1 MKHLKLKTL
10 AAAVLAIGATSAFA
24 AALPVTCV
32 TTTPLEMVNTCTPDV
47 TLYVAGSSALAGG
60 ITQAVTADLFDAAA
74 GITVVKDMGSA
85 NGSAV
90 IAPATAAIGGVSA
103 WYGIGKAGTAAAGK
117 KLFVVY
123 NKQNGSAAGISQLLS
138 TIKDTT
144 IPEQDVVTI
153 GPIGKVA
160 GVVAVTQAKS
170 LTANSCIAGAV
181 DVAGS
186 VTIAGVVTPVTYHN
200 VTCTTHAR
208 TQADVGLSDVAPAEL
223 FALEGAKPGKVSL
236 LTNTVVGIQGFGLA
250 VNAKFHD
257 ALQTQNVADGLL
269 PATCVAGDLTAP
281 CQPIIRKADYA
292 ALVTA
297 TGSIKSAAG
306 FIPGDATLLELAR
319 RDDLSGTQA
328 ASNIYFADNHCGDA
342 VDSKGKAIKGVLG
355 GSLPI
360 LAVTPDATKLVLSLS
375 ATGGGVTTALAQTDR
390 YVIGAIGL
398 NSAEPARTATSWKWV
413 RIDGVS
419 PNFPAVTTATT
430 ATESNQRLSFANGNY
445 GWAVTSYAAVSTK
458 AAKTSVAN
466 SLNAYHGIVAN
477 FLAGLKDSTLHNIKG
492 LAYLDGG
499 VAAQQA
505 HYIHTAGNNCSPL
518 IKN

>member
-1 MKHLKLKTL
+1 MKHLKLKVL
-10 AAAVLAIGATSAFA
+10 AAAVLAIGASSAFA
-24 AALPVTCV
+24 AALPVTCD
-32 TTTPLEMVNTCTPDV
+32 TASALSMANTCTPDV
-47 TLYVAGSSALAGG
+47 TMYVAGSSALAGG
-60 ITQAVTADLFDAAA
+60 ITQAVTADLFDTAA
-74 GITVVKDMGSA
+74 GITVIKDMGSA
-85 NGSAV
+85 NGDAI
-90 IAPATAAIGGVSA
+90 IAPATAAIKGVSA
-103 WYGIGKAGTAAAGK
+103 WYGIGKTGTAAAGK

-170 LTANSCIAGAV
+170 LTANSCTAGAA
-181 DVAGS
+181 DVTSS
-186 VTIAGVVTPVTYHN
+186 VTIGGVVTPVVYHN

-223 FALEGAKPGKVSL
+223 FALEGAKPGKVSS
-236 LTNTVVGIQGFGLA
+236 LTNEVVGIQGFALA

-257 ALQTQNVADGLL
+257 ALQAQNIADGLL
-269 PATCVAGDLTAP
+269 DSTCVPGDLTAK
-281 CQPIIRKADYA
+281 CQPTIRKADYA
-292 ALVTA
+292 ALVSA

-328 ASNIYFADNHCGDA
+328 ASNIFFADNHCGDA
-342 VDSKGKAIKGVLG
+342 VDSKGKVIKGVLG

-360 LAVTPDATKLVLSLS
+360 LATTPDATKLVLSLS
-375 ATGGGVTTALAQTDR
+375 ATGGGVTTALAATDR

-398 NSAEPARTATSWKWV
+398 NSAEPARSATSWKYV
-413 RIDGVS
+413 RIDSVS
-419 PNFPAVTTATT
+419 PNFTVLGAADTT
-430 ATESNQRLSFANGNY
+430 QRAAFANGNY
-445 GWAVTSYAAVSTK
+445 GWAVTSYAATSTK
-458 AAKTSVAN
+458 AAKTSVAHP
-466 SLNAYHGIVAN
+466 SNAYHGIVAN